1 MKILVISMAGIG
13 DTLLATP
20 LIHELRVNFP
30 DATIDALVLWSGA
43 KDLLE
48 GNPHLNRIHQK
59 NLITAGKWEAYKFL
73 KSVGREKYDVSIN
86 THPQTRI
93 HYRIIAKIIGAPL
106 RISHEYETFG
116 WLDRKL
122 VNDTVPQ
129 SYDLHTIQNN
139 EALLPLLGAQLQ
151 TGFQDMQVFLTPA
164 EHEWADKF
172 VEDKRLARSKKLGI
186 HVGSG
191 GTKNL
196 KLKRW
201 PLENYI
207 DLIGRLN
214 KERKDVS
221 VLLFGGPEESVDH
234 EKILA
239 ATDRDCVF
247 PVTSRN
253 LREAAALMVHCDAFL
268 SVDTALM
275 HLATAMKV
283 SQQLVIEAPTLNKT
297 NLPFGNPYTLIDN
310 PGIKGKHLE
319 YYRFDGKDIKGTREE
334 LLELMNSVT
343 VTRVLQV
350 VNNALPYVIR

>member
-1 MKILVISMAGIG
+1 MKILVISLAGIG
-13 DTLLATP
+13 DTLLSTP
-20 LIHELRVNFP
+20 LIHELRANFP
-30 DATIDALVLWSGA
+30 DATIDALVLWKGS

-73 KSVGREKYDVSIN
+73 KSVGQEKYDVSIN

-93 HYRIIAKIIGAPL
+93 HYRIVAKIIGAPL

-122 VNDTVPQ
+122 VNSTIPQ
-129 SYDLHTIQNN
+129 SYGLHTIQNN
-139 EALLPLLGAQLQ
+139 AALLPLVGAQLQ
-151 TGFQDMQVFLTPA
+151 TGFPDMQVFLTPEEHHWA
-164 EHEWADKF
+164 EKF
-172 VEDKRLARSKKLGI
+172 VEDKMLTRSKRLGI

-207 DLIGRLN
+207 ELISRLN
-214 KERKDVS
+214 KQRKDIS
-221 VLLFGGPEESVDH
+221 VLLFGGPEEAVDH
-234 EKILA
+234 EKIMA
-239 ATDRDCVF
+239 ATDRDSVIQ
-247 PVTSRN
+247 VTSKN
-253 LREAAALMVHCDAFL
+253 LREAAALMIHCDAFL

-283 SQQLVIEAPTLNKT
+283 SHQIVIEAPTLNKT

-310 PGIKGKHLE
+310 PAIKGRHLD
-319 YYRFDGKDIKGTREE
+319 YYRFDGKDIKGTRQE
-334 LLELMNSVT
+334 LLDLMGAITPS
-343 VTRVLQV
+343 RVLQV
-350 VNNALPYVIR
+350 VDHALPYVIR